1 MEFSC
6 GHHKALFAFLVD
18 QVYCIHK
25 FIVNTTVII
34 GKALCCFVDSES
46 LIKKSF
52 VYQTRE
58 AWFITCDCLM
68 YILCKTFSGV

>member
-58 AWFITCDCLM
+58 ALVH
-68 YILCKTFSGV
+68 YL